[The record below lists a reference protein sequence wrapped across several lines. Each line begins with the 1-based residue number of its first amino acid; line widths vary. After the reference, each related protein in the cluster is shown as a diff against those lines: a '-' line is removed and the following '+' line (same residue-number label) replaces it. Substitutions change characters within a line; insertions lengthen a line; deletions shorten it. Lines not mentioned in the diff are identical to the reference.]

1 MKEIIVNKINI
12 DQKYLKMKIRN
23 DIELEKKDYNIIE
36 NSMNLYIFES
46 ISD

>member
-1 MKEIIVNKINI
+1 
-12 DQKYLKMKIRN
+12 MKIRN
-23 DIELEKKDYNIIE
+23 DIELENKDYNIIE